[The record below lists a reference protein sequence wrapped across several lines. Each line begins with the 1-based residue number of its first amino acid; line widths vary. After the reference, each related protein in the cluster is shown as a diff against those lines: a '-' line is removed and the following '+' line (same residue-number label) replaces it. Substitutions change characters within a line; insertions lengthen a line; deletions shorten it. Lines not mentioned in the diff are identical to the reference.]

1 MIPQKNKK
9 SESGQFLVLLA
20 ILLVGLLA
28 ILALVLDGGHIY
40 FRERATQNA
49 ADAGALAGARELCIT
64 QDEGQASFMAHQY
77 AEVHNGPTVADVEVE
92 GDEVTV
98 IARQT
103 FDTYFA
109 HIIGIPEVTVEATA
123 AAGCYNPSEGSPALP
138 VAWACRPPI
147 EGGGSTS
154 EDCQE
159 QAITQEQLDYY
170 INHPP
175 PNGEI
180 YPELYIVM
188 DSKSEPDDLDDIC
201 TSQGGWLECDLDGD
215 GDDDLVA
222 NGDRSWLDLNGG
234 GGGASELSNWIDN
247 GFPGTIEVH
256 TWLGGQSGVETS
268 VFQTVA
274 DHVGEI
280 AALPVFDAFCD
291 DYPDPRCA
299 DAIHANDTLVTS
311 AGGNYY
317 YHVISFAGFYIS
329 CVNAGGVP
337 GPECPGHKVA
347 RELGV
352 IKANTKTI
360 EGYFVIGVISGIG
373 GGGSG
378 SGTET
383 GAYTVKL
390 IH

>member
-1 MIPQKNKK
+1 MKARKFNP
-9 SESGQFLVLLA
+9 SERGQFLVLLA
-20 ILLVGLLA
+20 VLLVGLLA
-28 ILALVLDGGHIY
+28 ILALVLDGGNIY
-40 FRERATQNA
+40 FKERATQNA
-49 ADAGALAGARELCIT
+49 ADAGALAGARQLCVT
-64 QDEGQASFMAHQY
+64 KDAGQASFMAHQY
-77 AEVHNGPTVADVEVE
+77 AEVHNGPTEAEVTVS

-109 HIIGIPEVTVEATA
+109 HIIGFPEVTVEATA
-123 AAGCYNPSEGSPALP
+123 TAGCYNPSEATAVLP

-147 EGGGSTS
+147 EGAGSTS

-159 QAITQEQLDYY
+159 QALTQAQLDYY
-170 INHPP
+170 LEHPP
-175 PNGEI
+175 PPGEV
-180 YPELYIVM
+180 YPELYIIM
-188 DSKSEPDDLDDIC
+188 DSKSEPDDLEDIC
-201 TSQGGWLECDLDGD
+201 VSQGGWLECDLDGD

-234 GGGASELSNWIDN
+234 GGGSSELVDWIDN
-247 GFPGTIEVH
+247 GFPGMIEVH

-268 VFQTVA
+268 VYHSA
-274 DHVGEI
+274 AGHVGEI

-299 DAIHANDTLVTS
+299 DAIHGNDTLVSS

-329 CVNAGGVP
+329 CVNGGGIP

-347 RELGV
+347 RELGT
-352 IKANTKTI
+352 IKANAKTI
-360 EGYFVIGVISGIG
+360 EGYFVIGIIPGIG
-373 GGGSG
+373 GGSSG
-378 SGTET
+378 SGTDT